1 MKVIRTW
8 GLIFFGMIIIF
19 SNSALAQAEQNQVL
33 NLTLEDCVQLALEN
47 NPQIKIA
54 GLKLDEARSKLIS
67 TGTAFIPTL
76 TASGV
81 YTHASNLPE
90 FKMGA
95 PTMIPTTFPMA
106 NDGTPL
112 PPDHLHYLPFPGFEM
127 SNTREGDVYNAK
139 IELAYPIYTGGRR
152 IEGYKMAK
160 LEVEVAGEE
169 LKQKKQEIAFQVKQ
183 AFYQVLLAKKMIKV
197 MDLAY
202 ETMERHYQ
210 QVEDLYKE
218 GFVSNLDLLQVSAK
232 LSSLKP
238 QQIQAHN
245 GYNLALLGLKN
256 ILDINPNAEIVVIG
270 ELEYTPEEIPPLEEL
285 ISLGLSNRPEL
296 TSLDYRREQAEALVR
311 SFRAGYLPTVA
322 IFANYQWTRGTE
334 MPPNDTIWREGWQAG
349 LSASVNL
356 FGGFRS
362 YGETKYA
369 KSQLEQVRIGKQA
382 LTSGIEIEVTAIYL
396 KLVSAKETVEA
407 ERMNVESAEKNEE
420 AAVRRYR
427 EGMVNHLD
435 VLDAEMSL
443 TQARA
448 GYLRAISDY
457 LIAKANLE
465 KAIAKWEV
473 E

>member
-1 MKVIRTW
+1 MKAIKSW
-8 GLIFFGMIIIF
+8 GLILSGIMLML
-19 SNSALAQAEQNQVL
+19 SHLALAQAEQNQVL
-33 NLTLEDCVQLALEN
+33 SLTLEDCVQLGLKN

-54 GLKLDEARSKLIS
+54 ELKLEEARAKLIS
-67 TGTAFIPTL
+67 TGTSFIPTL

-81 YTHASNLPE
+81 YTHANNLPE
-90 FKMGA
+90 FKMGE

-139 IELAYPIYTGGRR
+139 IELAYPIYTGGKRT
-152 IEGYKMAK
+152 EGYKMAK
-160 LEVEVAGEE
+160 MEVEVAKEE
-169 LKQKKQEIAFQVKQ
+169 LKQKKQEIAFEVKQ
-183 AFYQVLLAKKMIKV
+183 AFYQVLLAKEMVEV

-218 GFVSNLDLLQVSAK
+218 GFVSNLDLLQVEAK

-245 GYNLALLGLKN
+245 GYNLALLALKN
-256 ILDINPNAEIVVIG
+256 ILDLDPNSELKVMG

-296 TSLDYRREQAEALVR
+296 VSLDYRREQAEALVR

-322 IFANYQWTRGTE
+322 IFANYQWNRGSE
-334 MPPNDTIWREGWQAG
+334 MPPNDTLWREGWQAG

-369 KSQLEQVRIGKQA
+369 KSQLNQVIIGKQA
-382 LTSGIEIEVTAIYL
+382 FSSGIEIEITAVYL
-396 KLVSAKETVEA
+396 KLVSAKETMEA
-407 ERMNVESAEKNEE
+407 EKKNVESAEKNEE
-420 AAVRRYR
+420 AANRRYR

-448 GYLRAISDY
+448 GYLRAIGDY
-457 LIAKANLE
+457 LIARANLE